1 LVLLRTRP
9 NDPAERT
16 RPPVARR
23 GAAGSMSKS
32 DAISALM
39 NSATTVF
46 SKSGYEGA
54 SLRDIAQNAGLPLST
69 INAYFGTKADLFVA
83 VMQSIWREV
92 EAERRALL
100 DARLLAKGGSPVDLR
115 DIVTALTKPLVN
127 RARSS
132 DPIVRRAPQ
141 LLRQWMN
148 VPDEVREAMRRRS
161 FSNPSLRIWIESV
174 AIASPD
180 LSNAQAVWG
189 FSFIV
194 GALYSY
200 EMMDNRYDEI
210 LDLGRDDPDTIAEYL
225 INFAVAGMQGIGG
238 RGLDERP

>member
-1 LVLLRTRP
+1 M
-9 NDPAERT
+9 A
-16 RPPVARR
+16 
-23 GAAGSMSKS
+23 KS

-39 NSATTVF
+39 DSATTVF
-46 SKSGYEGA
+46 SRSGYEGA
-54 SLRDIAQNAGLPLST
+54 SLRDIAADAGLPLST

-83 VMQSIWREV
+83 VMQGIWREI

-100 DARLLAKGGSPVDLR
+100 AERVAAKGGAPADLR

-127 RARSS
+127 RARST
-132 DPIVRRAPQ
+132 DPGIRRAPR

-148 VPDEVREAMRRRS
+148 VPAEVREAMRRRS
-161 FSNPSLRIWIESV
+161 FSNSSLRIWIESV
-174 AIASPD
+174 KGASPG

-200 EMMDNRYDEI
+200 EMMDNRYDDI
-210 LDLGRDDPDTIAEYL
+210 LDLGDAPDTIAEYL
-225 INFAVAGMQGIGG
+225 VNFAVAGMQGIAGPEVDAKM
-238 RGLDERP
+238 DERP